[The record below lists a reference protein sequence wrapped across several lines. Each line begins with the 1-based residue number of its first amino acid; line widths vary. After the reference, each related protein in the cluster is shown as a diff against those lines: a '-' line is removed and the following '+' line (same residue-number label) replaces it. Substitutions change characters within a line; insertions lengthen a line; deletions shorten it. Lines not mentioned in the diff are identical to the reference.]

1 MIAMCNQFTYTP
13 EELAAARS
21 EELRRTLS
29 AIKQIRD
36 ELIGD
41 WWPAVLD
48 TQRQNITNEL
58 TRRAMQAVLVTEVL
72 VENLVTI

>member
-1 MIAMCNQFTYTP
+1 MLIAMCNQFTYTP
-13 EELAAARS
+13 EELRQARS

-41 WWPAVLD
+41 WWPSVLD
-48 TQRQNITNEL
+48 AQRQNITDEL
-58 TRRAMQAVLVTEVL
+58 TRREL
-72 VENLVTI
+72 